1 MREAERDAVSLDLE
15 PRAGV
20 LRNRLRWS
28 QLHGRCD
35 EMPAK
40 LAELAALETE
50 PGAAELEIAKWRAE
64 FSTDLCKPLDPTFN
78 D

>member
-1 MREAERDAVSLDLE
+1 MTIYYSPSRQGFFDEAI
-15 PRAGV
+15 
-20 LRNRLRWS
+20 
-28 QLHGRCD
+28 HGARTKFVPD
-35 EMPAK
+35 EDK